1 MSEQQLVT
9 VTIDGTPVQVPKGTW
24 LVEAAKQIKREIPVY
39 CYHRKMGPAGLCRIC
54 LVEIE
59 GMPKLQIA
67 CNTAVTDGMVVHTQ
81 SEKAADGRRAVL
93 ELYLL
98 NHPLDC
104 PICDKGGECDLQDYA
119 MAYGQGYSRSVDPKV
134 SKPKAVDLGPT
145 IVLDEERCVV
155 CQRCVRFDD
164 MIVGER
170 ELVLKDR
177 GVRNIIATA
186 NGEPYRHNFT
196 GNVIELCPVG
206 ALTSKTYR
214 FKSRPWDL
222 RRTGTTCTQ
231 CPVGCQM
238 YVDVRVGVVQRTM
251 SVEDDDAISDG
262 WLCDRG
268 RYNVGFYDDA
278 ERITQPMV
286 KRDGQWVQIG
296 WDDALELWATA
307 IREACAVNPASV
319 GAIGGG
325 RLTNEEAFLLQHVF
339 RAKGVHNLDWRAG
352 RQRQA
357 SPGRDGGKLVDLE
370 SADAIVLI
378 GESPAERAPV
388 MDLRIRKAALQ
399 KGAKLIRVAS
409 SERAYPAP
417 IPALDVAT
425 VAEAAKNLPKG
436 TKRIAIVWDGC
447 DAALATSL
455 LEKMPKDAQILTYV
469 TGEQPNARGAE
480 AMGMLPFCKPGYTN
494 AERGLDAAG
503 MFAAAREGRLA
514 VLSIFGANPALHY
527 PGFGDTR
534 APFVVVSDL
543 FMTETA
549 ELATLVLPAKSG
561 FEKTGTTTNLAG
573 DVLPVNAAQSL
584 ESPAEALSDLE
595 MIVALAE
602 KLGVV
607 LPVAEEVD
615 AAVLRHLASAPEDFT
630 LGDERF
636 ANSVMVSL
644 SNHPEQRRKAR
655 DEGTTFKVIVQAR
668 ILAGGGTSAHDA
680 RIAELRPLPEAA
692 FSPEDASELG
702 IGTGD
707 YIDLAALDPGSGVVR
722 QAHHDNK
729 SETAIHNSDTAIHKS
744 NAVAHDLLVEVR
756 PGMPRGSIAL
766 IGGLPDGPTNVFDLD
781 AIVSVTNIRRAPEE
795 AVEAIGAP
803 V

>member
-1 MSEQQLVT
+1 MAEPQLVT
-9 VTIDGTPVQVPKGTW
+9 VTIDGTQVQVPKGTW

-81 SEKAADGRRAVL
+81 SDKAADGRRAVL
-93 ELYLL
+93 ELYLV

-119 MAYGQGYSRSVDPKV
+119 MAYGHGYSQSADPKL
-134 SKPKAVDLGPT
+134 SKPKAIDLGPT

-196 GNVIELCPVG
+196 GNVTELCPVG

-222 RRTGTTCTQ
+222 RRTGTTCLQ

-238 YVDVRVGVVQRTM
+238 HVDVRVGVVQRTM
-251 SVEDDDAISDG
+251 SVELDDAISDG

-278 ERITQPMV
+278 ERLTQPLY
-286 KRDGQWVQIG
+286 KQNGRWTQIA
-296 WDDALELWATA
+296 WDDALELWASA
-307 IREACAVNPASV
+307 IREACKANPDSAGV
-319 GAIGGG
+319 IGAG

-339 RAKGVHNLDWRAG
+339 RAQGINNVDWRAG

-357 SPGRDGGKLVDLE
+357 SPGRSSGKLVDLE
-370 SADAIVLI
+370 TANAIVII
-378 GESPAERAPV
+378 GESPAERAPI
-388 MDLRIRKAALQ
+388 MDLRVRKAAFQ
-399 KGAKLIRVAS
+399 KGAALIRIAS
-409 SERAYPAP
+409 AERPYPPP
-417 IPALDVAT
+417 IPARDVAT
-425 VAEAAKNLPKG
+425 VAEALKALPKDA
-436 TKRIAIVWDGC
+436 KRIAVVWDGC
-447 DAALATSL
+447 DDSLVKQL
-455 LEKMPKDAQILTYV
+455 LEKLPNAQILTYI

-480 AMGMLPFCKPGYTN
+480 AMGMLPFFGPGYSKV
-494 AERGLDAAG
+494 EPGLSSG
-503 MFAAAREGRLA
+503 EMFAAAREERISTLA
-514 VLSIFGANPALHY
+514 IFGANPMLHY
-527 PGFGDTR
+527 PDAAAVRQALEHVRF
-534 APFVVVSDL
+534 AVVSDL

-549 ELATLVLPAKSG
+549 ELATLVLPAKAA

-584 ESPAEALSDLE
+584 ESPPGAVSDLE
-595 MIVALAE
+595 MTIALAE
-602 KLGVV
+602 KLGVD
-607 LPVAEEVD
+607 LPVVEEVD
-615 AAVLRHLASAPEDFT
+615 AAVLRHLAEEPEDFT
-630 LGDERF
+630 LGDDRF
-636 ANSVMVSL
+636 VHAGQAKSSG
-644 SNHPEQRRKAR
+644 P
-655 DEGTTFKVIVQAR
+655 FKVVLQTR
-668 ILAGGGTSAHDA
+668 IFAGGGTSAHDA

-692 FSPEDASELG
+692 ISPEDASELG
-702 IGTGD
+702 VSTGD
-707 YIDLAALDPGSGVVR
+707 YVDLEGACVM
-722 QAHHDNK
+722 
-729 SETAIHNSDTAIHKS
+729 
-744 NAVAHDLLVEVR
+744 HDLLVDVR
-756 PGMPRGSIAL
+756 QGLARGTIAL
-766 IGGLPDGPTNVFDLD
+766 IDGLPDDPANGCGAAVRIANVRKAQTL
-781 AIVSVTNIRRAPEE
+781 EE
-795 AVEAIGAP
+795 AGVGA
-803 V
+803 